1 MQATICAM
9 LREKNHLI
17 KIIIVISEILK
28 MQKKKVVAR
37 LMSATLLISLV
48 ACAENVKDQRDP
60 MEGWNRHVQSLN
72 DRADTYVLKPLATGY
87 HFVMPSFADQGVTN
101 LFSNIDDIGV
111 VINDLLQFK
120 IEQAGLDG
128 SRFIVNSVA
137 GVGGFVDVADMID
150 LPKHKEDFDQTL
162 GVWGMPAEPYMVLP
176 LFGPSSPRG
185 LVGMLGD
192 AAMDPSNY
200 VGFGVMG
207 LSTGAAATA
216 ISSGTSAVE
225 RLDIRADMLG
235 AEKVLD
241 EATTDRYEFLK
252 NSYYQQRA
260 YLVNDGKETGKD
272 LLDSVN

>member
-1 MQATICAM
+1 
-9 LREKNHLI
+9 
-17 KIIIVISEILK
+17 
-28 MQKKKVVAR
+28 MQKKKIVAR
-37 LMSATLLISLV
+37 LASATLLSSLV
-48 ACAENVKDQRDP
+48 ACTSAVKDERDP
-60 MEGWNRHVQSLN
+60 LENWNRDVQSFN

-87 HFVMPSFADQGVTN
+87 HFIMPSFADQGVTN

-111 VINDLLQFK
+111 FINDLLQFK
-120 IEQAGLDG
+120 FEQAGLDG

-200 VGFGVMG
+200 VGFGVLG

-225 RLDIRADMLG
+225 RLDTRADLLG
-235 AEKVLD
+235 AEKVIN
-241 EATTDRYEFLK
+241 EAASDHYDFIK
-252 NSYYQQRA
+252 NSYYQQRD

-272 LLDSVN
+272 VMDNAN